1 MIKPPPYFQSDLL
14 VSARVAHGFFTRE
27 GGVSQGLYAGL
38 NAGLGSRDDKRDVR
52 ENRRRAAAALGFAA
66 DQLCTLHQIHS
77 TTVLT
82 ATKSWVEPPIEADGL
97 VTKTPGVLLGILT
110 ADCAPVLFA
119 DHEAGVVG
127 AAHAGWRGA
136 LNGVLENTI
145 DVMVGEGAKRERIVA
160 AIGPC
165 ISQASYEVG
174 ADFAVNFYE
183 KDERSRPFFMLGT
196 KEGKAQFHL
205 EGYVAHRLACAGLQQ
220 IEACGMDTFSNELQ
234 CFSYRRATL
243 RNERD
248 YGRQLS
254 LIGISA
260 MKEKL

>member
-1 MIKPPPYFQSDLL
+1 MSK
-14 VSARVAHGFFTRE
+14 
-27 GGVSQGLYAGL
+27 GLYAGL
-38 NAGLGSRDDKRDVR
+38 NCGLGSRDEKRDVR
-52 ENRRRAAAALGFAA
+52 ENRRRAAAALGFGV
-66 DQLCTLHQIHS
+66 DQLCTLYQIHS

-82 ATKSWVEPPIEADGL
+82 VVKPWLEPPIEADGL
-97 VTKTPGVLLGILT
+97 VSRTRGVLLGILT

-127 AAHAGWRGA
+127 AAHAGWKGA
-136 LNGVLENTI
+136 LGGVLENTL
-145 DVMVGEGAKRERIVA
+145 DVMVAEGASRERIVA

-165 ISQASYEVG
+165 ISADSYEVG

-183 KDERSRPFFMLGT
+183 KDAESKSFFRFGHQ
-196 KEGKAQFHL
+196 EGKARFNL
-205 EGYVAHRLACAGLQQ
+205 EAYVAHRLQRAGLQQ
-220 IEACGMDTFSNELQ
+220 IEASGMDTLAREAE

-254 LIGISA
+254 AIGIA
-260 MKEKL
+260 LPKEK